1 MFRKPATAFAATMP
15 ALFADHATA
24 QAVGA
29 ERAELASRLE
39 EGYAE
44 TRRSLGVA
52 CNGTIFDVL
61 SSAKETWSL
70 PVAHPQGRS
79 RLVATG
85 QAWQNRPLAGAGFG
99 GLITLGWRL
108 RMPHAP
114 EKIQS
119 GSIA

>member
-1 MFRKPATAFAATMP
+1 MIRKPATACAATMP

-24 QAVGA
+24 QAVGL
-29 ERAELASRLE
+29 ERAELVSRLE

-44 TRRSLGVA
+44 TRRPLGVA

-70 PVAHPQGRS
+70 PLALPKGRS
-79 RLVATG
+79 CLVATG
-85 QAWQNRPLAGAGFG
+85 EAWRNRPLAGAGFG
-99 GLITLGWRL
+99 GLITLAGRL